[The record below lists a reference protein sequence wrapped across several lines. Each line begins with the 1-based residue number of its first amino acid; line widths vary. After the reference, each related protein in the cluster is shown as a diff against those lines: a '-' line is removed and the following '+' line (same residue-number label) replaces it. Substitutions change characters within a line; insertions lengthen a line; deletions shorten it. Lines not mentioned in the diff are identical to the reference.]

1 MKKLIKL
8 PWYFLKGIVKLIIFS
23 ISMMLFIPFYI
34 IALLV
39 AIGGNEDTYLIMDKY
54 CDFID
59 WFMEL

>member
-1 MKKLIKL
+1 
-8 PWYFLKGIVKLIIFS
+8 
-23 ISMMLFIPFYI
+23 MMLFIPFYI